1 MARSKQLKDQIK
13 TSISS
18 SLNILD
24 PTPNSKLYGLIDGL
38 VNDLDNF
45 EENEITVLNNMYIET
60 CTEDYLDLI
69 AAQEG
74 IQRFRTTSFK
84 FDKST
89 NVVKLYRTAN
99 NTSGTILKKG
109 ATFQVGSLFYV
120 VLRENVDTTVL
131 TSEEDQI
138 PVSVDIKVSRVS
150 QAPFSIKR
158 GDSYYLDGTEDTY
171 ITITEDI
178 YIPIVEESLEEY
190 RSRIVYSRLISK
202 FGSENALR
210 LCIASSSFVD
220 NFKVDYSTNP
230 ISILLFNK
238 DMLVSNVAREDII
251 LYSKTLIETELNKR
265 KADGTA
271 YELKLPTK
279 VSFIIELTPRVLNP
293 KELPNEIYDFSTFIK
308 NSYVFN
314 SNYVIDLQLLKIYL
328 LGNLIDLSVLED
340 YNIVFKNTFSNFS
353 VPAVNNTILVFP
365 GEYPYLE
372 SISLVP

>member
-99 NTSGTILKKG
+99 NTSGTILRKG

-178 YIPIVEESLEEY
+178 YIPIVEESLEDY

-238 DMLVSNVAREDII
+238 DMLVSDVPREDII

-279 VSFIIELTPRVLNP
+279 VSFMIELTPRVLNP

-314 SNYVIDLQLLKIYL
+314 SNYVIDIQLLKIYL

>member
-178 YIPIVEESLEEY
+178 YIPIVEESLEDY

-238 DMLVSNVAREDII
+238 DMLVSDVPREDII

>member
-60 CTEDYLDLI
+60 CTENYLDLI

-99 NTSGTILKKG
+99 NTSGTILRKG

-178 YIPIVEESLEEY
+178 YIPIVEESLEDY

-238 DMLVSNVAREDII
+238 DMLVSDVPREDII

-279 VSFIIELTPRVLNP
+279 VSFMIELTPRVLNP

>member
-13 TSISS
+13 TSISA

-99 NTSGTILKKG
+99 NTSGTILRKG

-178 YIPIVEESLEEY
+178 YIPIVEESLEDY

-238 DMLVSNVAREDII
+238 DMLVSDVSREDVI

>member
-131 TSEEDQI
+131 TSEEDEI

-178 YIPIVEESLEEY
+178 YIPIVEESLEDY

-238 DMLVSNVAREDII
+238 DMLVSDVSREDVI

>member
-178 YIPIVEESLEEY
+178 YIPIVEESLEDY

-230 ISILLFNK
+230 MN
-238 DMLVSNVAREDII
+238 
-251 LYSKTLIETELNKR
+251 
-265 KADGTA
+265 
-271 YELKLPTK
+271 
-279 VSFIIELTPRVLNP
+279 
-293 KELPNEIYDFSTFIK
+293 
-308 NSYVFN
+308 
-314 SNYVIDLQLLKIYL
+314 KIY
-328 LGNLIDLSVLED
+328 N
-340 YNIVFKNTFSNFS
+340 Y
-353 VPAVNNTILVFP
+353 
-365 GEYPYLE
+365 
-372 SISLVP
+372 

>member
-178 YIPIVEESLEEY
+178 YIPIVEESLEDY

-238 DMLVSNVAREDII
+238 DMLVSDVSREDVI

-314 SNYVIDLQLLKIYL
+314 SNYVINLQLLKIYL